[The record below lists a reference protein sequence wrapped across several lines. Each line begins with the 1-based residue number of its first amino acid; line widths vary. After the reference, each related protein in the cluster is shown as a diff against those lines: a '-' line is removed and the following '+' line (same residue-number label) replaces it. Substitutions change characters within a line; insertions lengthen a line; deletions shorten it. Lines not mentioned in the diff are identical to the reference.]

1 MFPSRGYFTSQWVA
15 HFNYCILSVCTVT
28 YITPCVSMG
37 IGVELITQVTK
48 DVRVSGVS
56 YMSQLSHVPSDSDF
70 GSSVTHDM
78 VSSRSSEFA
87 FYFFFDFLSYW
98 YVHIHMSSMYTG
110 EIGILTS
117 YCAVL
122 CIGYCMAL
130 LVTVGAYL
138 TNSVFGYTHVCCF
151 QKLIMYFVHEEYF
164 VTYWSVSGYGIYM
177 TIYLLRTPCALYYHC
192 MSW

>member
-1 MFPSRGYFTSQWVA
+1 MFASRGYFTSLQWVA
-15 HFNYCILSVCTVT
+15 HFNYCIVYYPYVCTVT

-56 YMSQLSHVPSDSDF
+56 YMSHVPSDSGF

-98 YVHIHMSSMYTG
+98 YVHIPMSSMYTG
-110 EIGILTS
+110 EIGLLTS

-138 TNSVFGYTHVCCF
+138 TNSIFRYTHWIYSLDIGTHL
-151 QKLIMYFVHEEYF
+151 LIMYFVH
-164 VTYWSVSGYGIYM
+164 
-177 TIYLLRTPCALYYHC
+177 
-192 MSW
+192 